1 MPVASNLSLQSISVF
16 VGAHTL
22 QFLKGTGKVGSIR
35 IANQFPDFPD
45 FQFGVRKQILR
56 LLDSDGVQNIIK
68 ALPCFATNEQVK
80 AAYSITF
87 GALAPM
93 LGLPTEAIED
103 LLRELNEL

>member
-35 IANQFPDFPD
+35 IANQFPDF
-45 FQFGVRKQILR
+45 QFGVRKQILR

-68 ALPCFATNEQVK
+68 ALPGFATNEQVK
-80 AAYSITF
+80 AAYSMTF